1 MTLGDDEARARGC
14 QKSIME
20 RSSPP
25 TFPILIEMHE
35 RSLWVAH
42 NVAESV
48 DEGRRCRLT
57 PD

>member
-1 MTLGDDEARARGC
+1 VTLGDDEARARGC

-35 RSLWVAH
+35 RQ
-42 NVAESV
+42 
-48 DEGRRCRLT
+48 GLT
-57 PD
+57 LLHFSA